1 MVRQS
6 RPRGTTLGLLIVAGL
21 VAGLAACGGARTGA
35 RPAAALCAGT
45 AHPDRLVV
53 SLIAPLPQS
62 HFRLVLPRGIT
73 VRDPA
78 RVRAVASALCE
89 LPRMPHGPIACPADF
104 GGGYRFAFSAGSR
117 AFPPV
122 TARAS
127 GCRSVSGLGPE
138 LRATPKFWRV
148 LHAELGASQGATR
161 VTGVP
166 VAR

>member
-1 MVRQS
+1 MVIHS
-6 RPRGTTLGLLIVAGL
+6 RPGGLLVVAAL
-21 VAGLAACGGARTGA
+21 VAGLAACGGVAAPGTGA

-45 AHPDRLVV
+45 AHLDGLVV

-62 HFRLVLPRGIT
+62 HFRLALPRGIS

-78 RVRAVASALCE
+78 RVRAVASALCG
-89 LPRMPHGPIACPADF
+89 LPRMPHGPMACPSGS

-117 AFPPV
+117 AFPLV
-122 TARAS
+122 TAKAS

-138 LRATPKFWRV
+138 LRATPQFWRL

-161 VTGVP
+161 SSSVP
-166 VAR
+166 VAL